1 MSRSVV
7 DPFATESDDFI
18 QKFQKKKFMY
28 WYLKYDI

>member
-7 DPFATESDDFI
+7 DPFETESDDFIQI

-28 WYLKYDI
+28 